1 LREDIH
7 KRRPI
12 TEGVRASD
20 IKANIGPLP
29 PHPLREAL
37 KLDVNKVGRELINA
51 LRCKLTLLGR
61 MLVACSLSTDQ
72 VEETKRHLERGVI
85 VSVESTQ
92 RPIIDMLHVRVVI
105 DAHEGWVITTGAIPL
120 SVERPEVFNVG
131 YPTVCGARMGTL

>member
-1 LREDIH
+1 MREDIH

-12 TEGVRASD
+12 AESVRASD

-29 PHPLREAL
+29 PHPLRETL
-37 KLDVNKVGRELINA
+37 ELNLNEISRELINA

-61 MLVACSLSTDQ
+61 MLMACSLSTDQ
-72 VEETKRHLERGVI
+72 VEDTKRHLERGVI

-92 RPIIDMLHVRVVI
+92 SPIIDMLHVRVIV
-105 DAHEGWVITTGAIPL
+105 DAQEWWVITTGAIPL

-131 YPTVCGARMGTL
+131 DSTVCGARMRTL